1 MSEPLVSTE
10 HKPLPADYKPTE
22 LNDCY
27 KKNPLLTWSS
37 FGSKEDSPLFQW
49 QTYFRIGAQWL
60 DVKREQALVVT
71 PKIENINFT
80 EMFLSCLESGLE
92 VNRFSDIY
100 NIDFEQPAIQTDALD
115 NVLTPLIIIHFLTVV
130 EGIAKRGLKRGYVH
144 REENLKK
151 VKGRI
156 RILTNERKNIIP
168 RRFDRVYCQYNE
180 FTVDI
185 PENRLIKKALLF
197 AQKELARLSSFK
209 HNSRALLLE
218 NKCLAAFSQ
227 VSPEIE
233 LRDVKL
239 IKSHKLFREYD
250 LAVKLAKTILRRNDY
265 SIKKASD
272 DNKPTPVFWLDM
284 ALLFEHYVYSILAK
298 KYGKKIHY
306 QYTDSLGGKPDF
318 LYIGNKNDLSKNRI
332 LDTKYM
338 LLDVSDKNNKEEN
351 RKINKAK
358 KRAIV
363 RQLSGYA
370 RDIKILKTLGY
381 IDEQNPESTVVPCM
395 IIYPKLG
402 TESDP
407 LELDD
412 LKQCKQ
418 CKNLLKFYKIGV
430 ALPREKQGD

>member
-1 MSEPLVSTE
+1 MKTWHYSEHSALPDELDPTNRKKYSDNEPLIKWNSSIFA
-10 HKPLPADYKPTE
+10 KLPKGVERIRNKDLYE
-22 LNDCY
+22 
-27 KKNPLLTWSS
+27 
-37 FGSKEDSPLFQW
+37 W
-49 QTYFRIGAQWL
+49 QTYNRIGAQWL

-100 NIDFEQPAIQTDALD
+100 DIDFEQPAIQTDALD

-209 HNSRALLLE
+209 YNSRALLLE

-227 VSPEIE
+227 VSSEIE

-272 DNKPTPVFWLDM
+272 KKETTPVFWLDM
-284 ALLFEHYVYSILAK
+284 ALLFEHYVYSILHK
-298 KYGKKIHY
+298 QYGDTIRY
-306 QYTDSLGGKPDF
+306 QFQGTGEERPDF
-318 LYIGNKNDLSKNRI
+318 LYINENDRRI
-332 LDTKYM
+332 LDAKYM
-338 LLDVSDKNNKEEN
+338 DLD
-351 RKINKAK
+351 K
-358 KRAIV
+358 KRDLSII
-363 RQLSGYA
+363 RQLAGYA
-370 RDIKILKTLGY
+370 RDVKVLKELGY
-381 IDEQNPESTVVPCM
+381 AKEKMADVVVPCYFL
-395 IIYPKLG
+395 YPTKND
-402 TESDP
+402 SNDVANRKI
-407 LELDD
+407 LDD
-412 LKQCKQ
+412 GKEISDWI
-418 CKNLLKFYKIGV
+418 KFYKIGV
-430 ALPREKQGD
+430 ALPREEQGG

>member
-1 MSEPLVSTE
+1 MD
-10 HKPLPADYKPTE
+10 KPLYLHEHFALPDE
-22 LNDCY
+22 SES
-27 KKNPLLTWSS
+27 KKRDGSCKDNPLLRWDLSIYAKLPEGVERKRDDKS
-37 FGSKEDSPLFQW
+37 FEW

-60 DVKREQALVVT
+60 DEDHEQALVVT
-71 PKIENINFT
+71 PKIEKIDFT
-80 EMFLSCLESGLE
+80 KMFLSCLESGLA
-92 VNRFSDIY
+92 VNDFSKIY
-100 NIDFEQPAIQTDALD
+100 DIDFEQPAIQTDALD

-168 RRFDRVYCQYNE
+168 HRFDRVYCQYNE

-265 SIKKASD
+265 SIKKASE
-272 DNKPTPVFWLDM
+272 KKEKTPVFWLDM
-284 ALLFEHYVYSILAK
+284 ALLFEHYVYSILHEQE
-298 KYGKKIHY
+298 GDKILY
-306 QYTDSLGGKPDF
+306 QASGEVGGKPDF
-318 LYIGNKNDLSKNRI
+318 LFSDANRGQYI

-338 LLDVSDKNNKEEN
+338 FLYKNDISLDIAN
-351 RKINKAK
+351 
-358 KRAIV
+358 
-363 RQLSGYA
+363 QLSGYS
-370 RDIKILKTLGY
+370 RDVGILKKLGY
-381 IDEQNPESTVVPCM
+381 NDKEEREKIVVPCVVL
-395 IIYPKLG
+395 YPR
-402 TESDP
+402 DP
-407 LELDD
+407 KDTSKYNPNQILDKD
-412 LKQCKQ
+412 NMREVEQLT
-418 CKNLLKFYKIGV
+418 KFYKIGV
-430 ALPREKQGD
+430 ALPREKQGE

>member
-1 MSEPLVSTE
+1 MD
-10 HKPLPADYKPTE
+10 KPLYLHEHFALPDESESKKR
-22 LNDCY
+22 DGCY
-27 KKNPLLTWSS
+27 NGNPLLRWDLSIYANLPEGVERKRDDKT
-37 FGSKEDSPLFQW
+37 FQW

-60 DVKREQALVVT
+60 DENREQALVVT
-71 PKIENINFT
+71 PKIENIDFT
-80 EMFLSCLESGLE
+80 KMFLSCLESGLA
-92 VNRFSDIY
+92 VKDFSKIY
-100 NIDFEQPAIQTDALD
+100 DIDFEQPAIPTNKLD

-272 DNKPTPVFWLDM
+272 EKETTPVFWLDM
-284 ALLFEHYVYSILAK
+284 AQLFEHYVYSILVK
-298 KYGKKIHY
+298 DYKKKIVY
-306 QYTDSLGGKPDF
+306 QFNSLSGKPDF
-318 LYIGNKNDLSKNRI
+318 LYLGDDELESHI
-332 LDTKYM
+332 LDTKYIS
-338 LLDVSDKNNKEEN
+338 LDNNDEYA
-351 RKINKAK
+351 KAK
-358 KRAIV
+358 MRSIV

-370 RDIKILKTLGY
+370 RDKRILDRLRYSG
-381 IDEQNPESTVVPCM
+381 NVVVPCV
-395 IIYPKLG
+395 IIYPKSEADARTDKHIKLDQREECAG
-402 TESDP
+402 W
-407 LELDD
+407 LE
-412 LKQCKQ
+412 
-418 CKNLLKFYKIGV
+418 FYKIGI
-430 ALPREKQGD
+430 ALPREKKNE

>member
-1 MSEPLVSTE
+1 MDNPLYLHEHFALPDESESR
-10 HKPLPADYKPTE
+10 KRDG
-22 LNDCY
+22 CY
-27 KKNPLLTWSS
+27 NGNPLLRWDLSIYANLPEGVKRKRDDKS
-37 FGSKEDSPLFQW
+37 FQW

-60 DVKREQALVVT
+60 DEKREQALVVT
-71 PKIENINFT
+71 PKIDKIDFT
-80 EMFLSCLESGLE
+80 KMFLSCLESGLE
-92 VNRFSDIY
+92 VSRFSEIY
-100 NIDFEQPAIQTDALD
+100 EIDFEQPAIQTDALD

-197 AQKELARLSSFK
+197 AQKELSRLSSFK

-272 DNKPTPVFWLDM
+272 EKETTPVFWLDM
-284 ALLFEHYVYSILAK
+284 ALLFEHYVYSILHEQ
-298 KYGKKIHY
+298 YGDKIRY
-306 QYTDSLGGKPDF
+306 QFQGSGEERPDF
-318 LYIGNKNDLSKNRI
+318 LYINENDSRI
-332 LDTKYM
+332 LDAKYM
-338 LLDVSDKNNKEEN
+338 DLD
-351 RKINKAK
+351 K
-358 KRAIV
+358 KRDISII
-363 RQLSGYA
+363 RQLAGYA
-370 RDIKILKTLGY
+370 RDVKVLKELGY
-381 IDEQNPESTVVPCM
+381 EKEKMADVVVPCYFL
-395 IIYPKLG
+395 YPTKND
-402 TESDP
+402 SNDVANRKI
-407 LELDD
+407 LDD
-412 LKQCKQ
+412 GKEISGWT
-418 CKNLLKFYKIGV
+418 KFYKIGV
-430 ALPREKQGD
+430 ALPREKQGG

>member
-1 MSEPLVSTE
+1 MDNPLYLHEHFALPDESESR
-10 HKPLPADYKPTE
+10 KRDG
-22 LNDCY
+22 CY
-27 KKNPLLTWSS
+27 KGNPLLRWDLSIYANLPEGVERKRDDKS
-37 FGSKEDSPLFQW
+37 FQW

-60 DVKREQALVVT
+60 DEKREQALVVT
-71 PKIENINFT
+71 PKIENIDFT

-100 NIDFEQPAIQTDALD
+100 NIDFEQPAIQTNKLD

-209 HNSRALLLE
+209 HSSRALLLE

-265 SIKKASD
+265 SIKKASE
-272 DNKPTPVFWLDM
+272 KKGTTPVFWLNM
-284 ALLFEHYVYSILAK
+284 ALLFEHYVYSILVK
-298 KYGKKIHY
+298 DYKKKIVY
-306 QYTDSLGGKPDF
+306 QFNSLSGKPDF
-318 LYIGNKNDLSKNRI
+318 LYLGDDELESHI
-332 LDTKYM
+332 LDTKYIS
-338 LLDVSDKNNKEEN
+338 LDNNDEYA
-351 RKINKAK
+351 KAK
-358 KRAIV
+358 MRSIV

-370 RDIKILKTLGY
+370 RDKRILDRLRYSG
-381 IDEQNPESTVVPCM
+381 NVVVPCV
-395 IIYPKLG
+395 IIYPKLDADTSTDKHIDLCQREECAG
-402 TESDP
+402 W
-407 LELDD
+407 LE
-412 LKQCKQ
+412 
-418 CKNLLKFYKIGV
+418 FYKIGV
-430 ALPREKQGD
+430 ALPREKLGG

>member
-1 MSEPLVSTE
+1 MDNPLYLPE
-10 HKPLPADYKPTE
+10 HFALPDESKSKKR
-22 LNDCY
+22 DGCY
-27 KKNPLLTWSS
+27 KGNPLLHWDLSIYAKLPEGVERKRDDNS
-37 FGSKEDSPLFQW
+37 FVW
-49 QTYFRIGAQWL
+49 QTYYRIGAQWL
-60 DVKREQALVVT
+60 DEKREQALVVT
-71 PKIENINFT
+71 PKIKNIDFT
-80 EMFLSCLESGLE
+80 KMFLSCLESGLA
-92 VNRFSDIY
+92 VKDFSKIY
-100 NIDFEQPAIQTDALD
+100 NIDFEQPAIPTNKLD

-265 SIKKASD
+265 SIKKASED
-272 DNKPTPVFWLDM
+272 KKTTPVFWLDM

-298 KYGKKIHY
+298 DYKKKIVY
-306 QYTDSLGGKPDF
+306 QFKSLSGKPDF
-318 LYIGNKNDLSKNRI
+318 LYIGDNALESHI
-332 LDTKYM
+332 LDTKYIS
-338 LLDVSDKNNKEEN
+338 LDNNDEYV
-351 RKINKAK
+351 KAK
-358 KRAIV
+358 MRSIV

-370 RDIKILKTLGY
+370 RDKKILKRLRFS
-381 IDEQNPESTVVPCM
+381 DKVVVPCV
-395 IIYPKLG
+395 IIYPK
-402 TESDP
+402 SDADTRTDKHIDLRQREECAGW
-407 LELDD
+407 LE
-412 LKQCKQ
+412 
-418 CKNLLKFYKIGV
+418 FYKIGV
-430 ALPREKQGD
+430 ALPREKQGG